1 MKNPDNGLKCVFM
14 TLVNLLNYKAIY
26 VIKFLNFFN
35 TNRYFKEM
43 IFFLK

>member
-26 VIKFLNFFN
+26 VIKFL
-35 TNRYFKEM
+35 T
-43 IFFLK
+43 FLTLTDILRK